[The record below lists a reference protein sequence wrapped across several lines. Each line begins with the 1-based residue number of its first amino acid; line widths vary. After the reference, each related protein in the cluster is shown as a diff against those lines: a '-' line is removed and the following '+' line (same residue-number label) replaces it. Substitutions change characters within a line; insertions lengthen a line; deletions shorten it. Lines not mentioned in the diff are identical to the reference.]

1 MFHLFYFGYVN
12 KGNMA
17 DNSFENILAELKN
30 SATETVKGNYVVR
43 EITLKQQR
51 KILNGG
57 FEAVEMPA
65 KLANIY
71 NDYIRESVVRN
82 DSMVDISQVVT
93 VDVKPYLLIE
103 LRKNTFGDI
112 YYGDGDEDDEV
123 ENKEYKLYEVTAKDL
138 ESAIKPVK
146 VKFGNVTIKLDVPT
160 IEKESKYN
168 ALLIS
173 TGLSSFK
180 KKKID
185 ESTLAQVADVYQLYE
200 MMKYISTI
208 VFDGVEYD
216 FDKVAMAQK
225 MRFLDM
231 ISPTIVNNINKF
243 IKKVKK
249 SEEKAFKAIADDG
262 DEITLGTRNLFMNNA
277 KD

>member
-30 SATETVKGNYVVR
+30 SATETVKGNYVIR

-93 VDVKPYLLIE
+93 VDIKPYLLIE
-103 LRKNTFGDI
+103 LRRNTFGDT

-249 SEEKAFKAIADDG
+249 SEEKAFRAIADDG
-262 DEITLGTRNLFMNNA
+262 DEITLGTRNLFMNNS

>member
-30 SATETVKGNYVVR
+30 SATETVKGNYVIR

-93 VDVKPYLLIE
+93 VDIKPYLLIE

-112 YYGDGDEDDEV
+112 YYGDGDEDEEV

-168 ALLIS
+168 SLLIS

-185 ESTLAQVADVYQLYE
+185 ESALAQVADVYQLYE

>member
-30 SATETVKGNYVVR
+30 SARETVKGNYVIR

-93 VDVKPYLLIE
+93 VDIKPYLLIE

-112 YYGDGDEDDEV
+112 YYGDGDEDEEV

-168 ALLIS
+168 SLLIS

-185 ESTLAQVADVYQLYE
+185 ESALAQVADVYQLYE

>member
-30 SATETVKGNYVVR
+30 SATETVKGNYVIR

-93 VDVKPYLLIE
+93 VDIKPYLLIE

-112 YYGDGDEDDEV
+112 YYGDGDEDEEV

-168 ALLIS
+168 SLLIS

-208 VFDGVEYD
+208 VFDGIEYD

>member
-30 SATETVKGNYVVR
+30 SATETVKGNYVIR

-180 KKKID
+180 KKRID

-262 DEITLGTRNLFMNNA
+262 DEITLGTRNLFMNNS

>member
-30 SATETVKGNYVVR
+30 SATETVKGNYVIR

-112 YYGDGDEDDEV
+112 YYGDGDEDEEV

-216 FDKVAMAQK
+216 FDKVAMTQK

>member
-30 SATETVKGNYVVR
+30 SATETVKGNYVIR

-93 VDVKPYLLIE
+93 VDIKPYLLIE

-112 YYGDGDEDDEV
+112 YYGDGDEDEEV

-173 TGLSSFK
+173 TGLSPFK

-262 DEITLGTRNLFMNNA
+262 DEITLGTRNLFMNNS

>member
-12 KGNMA
+12 KENMA

-93 VDVKPYLLIE
+93 VDIKPYLLIE

-112 YYGDGDEDDEV
+112 YYGDGDEDEEV

-168 ALLIS
+168 SLLIS

-249 SEEKAFKAIADDG
+249 SEERAFKAIADDG

>member
-112 YYGDGDEDDEV
+112 YYGDGDEDEEV

>member
-30 SATETVKGNYVVR
+30 SATETVKGNYVIR

-112 YYGDGDEDDEV
+112 YYGDGDEDEEV

>member
-30 SATETVKGNYVVR
+30 SATETVKGNYIIR

-93 VDVKPYLLIE
+93 VDIKPYLLIE
-103 LRKNTFGDI
+103 LRKIHSGI
-112 YYGDGDEDDEV
+112 YT
-123 ENKEYKLYEVTAKDL
+123 TAT
-138 ESAIKPVK
+138 A
-146 VKFGNVTIKLDVPT
+146 
-160 IEKESKYN
+160 
-168 ALLIS
+168 
-173 TGLSSFK
+173 
-180 KKKID
+180 
-185 ESTLAQVADVYQLYE
+185 
-200 MMKYISTI
+200 
-208 VFDGVEYD
+208 
-216 FDKVAMAQK
+216 
-225 MRFLDM
+225 
-231 ISPTIVNNINKF
+231 
-243 IKKVKK
+243 
-249 SEEKAFKAIADDG
+249 
-262 DEITLGTRNLFMNNA
+262 TRTRR
-277 KD
+277 

>member
-30 SATETVKGNYVVR
+30 SATETVKGNYVIR

-93 VDVKPYLLIE
+93 VDIKPYLLIE

-112 YYGDGDEDDEV
+112 YYGDGDEDEEV

-168 ALLIS
+168 SLLIS

>member
-1 MFHLFYFGYVN
+1 
-12 KGNMA
+12 MA

-30 SATETVKGNYVVR
+30 SATETVKGNYVIR

-93 VDVKPYLLIE
+93 VDIKPYLLIE
-103 LRKNTFGDI
+103 LRRNTFGDT

-168 ALLIS
+168 SLLIS

-208 VFDGVEYD
+208 VFEGVEYD

-249 SEEKAFKAIADDG
+249 SEEKAFRAIADDG
-262 DEITLGTRNLFMNNA
+262 DEITLGTRNLFMNNS

>member
-30 SATETVKGNYVVR
+30 SATETVKGNYVIR

-93 VDVKPYLLIE
+93 VDIKPYLLIE
-103 LRKNTFGDI
+103 LRRNTFGDT

-138 ESAIKPVK
+138 ESVIKPVK

-173 TGLSSFK
+173 TGLSPFK

-249 SEEKAFKAIADDG
+249 SEEKAFRAIADDG
-262 DEITLGTRNLFMNNA
+262 DEITLGTRNLFMNNS

>member
-93 VDVKPYLLIE
+93 VDIKPYLLIE

-112 YYGDGDEDDEV
+112 YYGDGDEDEEV

-249 SEEKAFKAIADDG
+249 SEERAFKAIADDG

>member
-30 SATETVKGNYVVR
+30 SATETVKGNYVIR

-103 LRKNTFGDI
+103 LRKNTFGDT

-249 SEEKAFKAIADDG
+249 SEEKAFRAIADDG
-262 DEITLGTRNLFMNNA
+262 DEITLGTRNLFMNNS

>member
-1 MFHLFYFGYVN
+1 
-12 KGNMA
+12 MA

-30 SATETVKGNYVVR
+30 NANETTKGNYTIK

-57 FEAVEMPA
+57 FEPVEMPA
-65 KLANIY
+65 KMANIY
-71 NDYIRESVVRN
+71 NDFIRESVVLN
-82 DSMVDISQVVT
+82 DSMVDISKIVT
-93 VDVKPYLLIE
+93 VDIKPYLLIE

-112 YYGDGDEDDEV
+112 YYGDKDEENEV
-123 ENKEYKLYEVTAKDL
+123 ENKEYKLYDSTDKNF
-138 ESAIKPVK
+138 ESSIKPTK
-146 VKFGNVTIKLDVPT
+146 IKFGNVTIKLDVPT

-168 ALLIS
+168 SLLIN
-173 TGLSSFK
+173 TGLASFK

-185 ESTLAQVADVYQLYE
+185 DAMLGQVADAYQLYE

-208 VFDGVEYD
+208 IFDNVEYD
-216 FDKVAMAQK
+216 FDKVPMQQK

-231 ISPTIVNNINKF
+231 ISPKIVNNINKF

-249 SEEKAFKAIADDG
+249 SEDTAYKAVSEDG
-262 DEITLGTRNLFMNNA
+262 DEIRLETNNLFFNNS

>member
-30 SATETVKGNYVVR
+30 SATETVKGNYVIR

-138 ESAIKPVK
+138 ESVIKPVK

-180 KKKID
+180 KKRID

-262 DEITLGTRNLFMNNA
+262 DEITLGTRNLFMNNS

>member
-1 MFHLFYFGYVN
+1 
-12 KGNMA
+12 MA

-30 SATETVKGNYVVR
+30 NANETAKGNYTIK

-65 KLANIY
+65 KMANLY
-71 NDYIRESVVRN
+71 NEFIRESVVRN
-82 DSMVDISQVVT
+82 DSMVDVLQIAT
-93 VDVKPYLLIE
+93 VDIKPYLLIE
-103 LRKNTFGDI
+103 LRRNTFGDV
-112 YYGDGDEDDEV
+112 YYGDKDEEDEV
-123 ENKEYKLYEVTAKDL
+123 ENKEYKLYDPVDKDF
-138 ESAIKPVK
+138 ESSIKAIKIK
-146 VKFGNVTIKLDVPT
+146 YGNITIKLDVPT
-160 IEKESKYN
+160 LEKDGKYN
-168 ALLIS
+168 SLLVNNALQQY
-173 TGLSSFK
+173 K

-185 ESTLAQVADVYQLYE
+185 DTVLGQVADAYQLYE

-208 VFDGVEYD
+208 TFDGVEYD
-216 FDKVAMAQK
+216 FDKVAMQQK

-249 SEEKAFKAIADDG
+249 SEDKAYKAVSDDG
-262 DEITLGTRNLFMNNA
+262 DEIRLDNRNIFFNNT

>member
-30 SATETVKGNYVVR
+30 SATETVKGNYVIR

-93 VDVKPYLLIE
+93 VDIKPYLLIE
-103 LRKNTFGDI
+103 LRRNTFGDT

-123 ENKEYKLYEVTAKDL
+123 ENKEYKLYEVIAKDL

-168 ALLIS
+168 SLLIS

-249 SEEKAFKAIADDG
+249 SEEKAFRAIADDG
-262 DEITLGTRNLFMNNA
+262 DEITLGTRNLFMNNS

>member
-30 SATETVKGNYVVR
+30 SVTETVKGNYVIR

-103 LRKNTFGDI
+103 LRRNTFGDI
-112 YYGDGDEDDEV
+112 YYGDGDEDEEV

>member
-112 YYGDGDEDDEV
+112 YYGDGDEDEEV

-168 ALLIS
+168 SLLIS

>member
-30 SATETVKGNYVVR
+30 SATETVKGNYVIR

-180 KKKID
+180 KKRID

-249 SEEKAFKAIADDG
+249 SEEKAFRAIADDG
-262 DEITLGTRNLFMNNA
+262 DEITLGTRNLFMNNS

>member
-30 SATETVKGNYVVR
+30 SATETVKGNYVIR

-57 FEAVEMPA
+57 FEAIEMPA

-249 SEEKAFKAIADDG
+249 SEERAFKAIADDG

>member
-93 VDVKPYLLIE
+93 VDIKPYLLIE

-168 ALLIS
+168 SLLIS

>member
-30 SATETVKGNYVVR
+30 SATETVKGNYVIR

-93 VDVKPYLLIE
+93 VDIKPYLLIE

-112 YYGDGDEDDEV
+112 YYGDGDEDEEV

-138 ESAIKPVK
+138 ESVIKPVK

-168 ALLIS
+168 SLLIS